1 MSFAFPGWPGPV
13 FSGGRSN
20 IPGVGLPAF
29 PTIPGHPGMPG
40 GSMLPGGPGT
50 PGMGPGMGLGSGPG
64 AAPAPFA
71 APSPLAGMAQ
81 YGVPVGH
88 TASGQ
93 PVIRAGMNGAIM
105 LPPEIPGMPNMPG
118 PPGGFLAGG
127 PQAGGLFQPMPPV
140 APFYAGNQV
149 RHLDQRR
156 G

>member
-1 MSFAFPGWPGPV
+1 MMAMFPGWPGPIL
-13 FSGGRSN
+13 SGGRSN
-20 IPGVGLPAF
+20 ILGVGLPAF

-40 GSMLPGGPGT
+40 GPMMPGGAGT
-50 PGMGPGMGLGSGPG
+50 PGMGPGMGPG
-64 AAPAPFA
+64 AAPTPAA

-81 YGVPVGH
+81 YGVPIAQ

-105 LPPEIPGMPNMPG
+105 LPPEIPGMPSMPG
-118 PPGGFLAGG
+118 PPGGFFAGG

-140 APFYAGNQV
+140 APFYGGNQV
-149 RHLDQRR
+149 RHLEQRQ